1 MNLTAYEYILLKQTA
16 WAKSKGI
23 TLVGSKGDRGRL
35 AYTRSL
41 NDNLFEPLGAQVKAD
56 IDKGDGNELKGP
68 GPFKMQAVHS
78 SSALGVNV
86 FQYWMKHN
94 INEIAAAC
102 GFCSMSGKSSTGIRF
117 EQKFQIDKKFTRNPN
132 IDVVIENAPGSEF
145 DLFAIECKFSEA
157 YSSRG
162 HVGLDEKYFD
172 LKLLWDNYPELLIFS
187 QDIRSEDGTF
197 FHLHP
202 AQLVKHILG
211 LTAQKGVGRFKL
223 LYLWYDCPGDEGARH
238 RHEVEKFLNVAQKDG
253 INFHAMT
260 YQELIAKLAK
270 EFSQTHEKYVQYM
283 LNRYL

>member
-1 MNLTAYEYILLKQTA
+1 MKLTAYEYILLKQTA

-23 TLVGSKGDRGRL
+23 ALVGSKGERGRL
-35 AYTRSL
+35 AYTKSL
-41 NDNLFEPLGAQVKAD
+41 NDNLFEPLESQVKAD
-56 IDKGDGNELKGP
+56 IDNGDGGELKGA

-86 FQYWMKHN
+86 FQYWMKNN
-94 INEIAAAC
+94 INDIAAAC
-102 GFCSMSGKSSTGIRF
+102 GFCSKAGKSAINIRF
-117 EQKFQIDKKFTRNPN
+117 EQKFPIAKKFTRSPN
-132 IDVVIENAPGSEF
+132 IDVVIENSKGSEF
-145 DLFAIECKFSEA
+145 DFYAIECKFSEA

-172 LKLLWDNYPELLIFS
+172 LKLIWNNYPELLRFS

-238 RHEVEKFLNVAQKDG
+238 RLEVEKFLKVTQEDG

-260 YQELIAKLAK
+260 YQGLIAKLAK
-270 EFSQTHEKYVQYM
+270 EFSQSHEKYVQYM